1 MRKAQ
6 VVLTF
11 LLTGMAVLL
20 QGCLA
25 VVVGA
30 GAAGTVAY
38 VKGDLEAV
46 EPKDI
51 DTVYQATLKAM
62 EQLKLSVSK
71 KAMDAMSAVVIARD
85 SDDRK
90 VTIKLSAAGEGATKL
105 SIRVGIW
112 GSETQSQF
120 IYDHIKKNLQ

>member
-1 MRKAQ
+1 MRNAQ

-11 LLTGMAVLL
+11 LLAGMAVLL

-90 VTIKLSAAGEGATKL
+90 VTIKLGATVEGATKL

-112 GSETQSQF
+112 GSETKSQF
-120 IYDHIKKNLQ
+120 IYDQIKKNLQ